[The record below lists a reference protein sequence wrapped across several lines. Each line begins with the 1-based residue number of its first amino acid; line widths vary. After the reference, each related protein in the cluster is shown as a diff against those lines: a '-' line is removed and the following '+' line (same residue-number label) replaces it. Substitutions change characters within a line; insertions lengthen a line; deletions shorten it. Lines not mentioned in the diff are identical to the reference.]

1 MKDNINADTCDEIK
15 NLVEESLLHLL
26 LVLGGPFGGPLGVAA
41 AGGPVFLLNILDS
54 GFIFGG
60 FGSSAAVFPP
70 CASGGSVLAA
80 GSLLVEAPHVEDVD
94 ILRLCEDLE
103 TSVVGGD
110 VSVSL
115 HEERNVFLLGS
126 FFGLY
131 DADEEGLKK
140 AKLYCVIQVRG
151 EDLAYLVNHEGLFV
165 ARTVRSFFLAVLL
178 VCPHFGEHLPSH
190 FKQSLLAS
198 AVAGVGGRLQ
208 KVQARL
214 ERGRLSNLR
223 RLEYYIILSGL
234 FMFEFA
240 VVGNVSIGGCL
251 SSTKMVIDYNMDA
264 INALKCI
271 GLTVAKAFPSEAPA
285 PPRSSWR

>member
-26 LVLGGPFGGPLGVAA
+26 LVLGGSLVVAA

-126 FFGLY
+126 FFGFY

-140 AKLYCVIQVRG
+140 RNYIVLFRSG
-151 EDLAYLVNHEGLFV
+151 ERIWL
-165 ARTVRSFFLAVLL
+165 T
-178 VCPHFGEHLPSH
+178 
-190 FKQSLLAS
+190 
-198 AVAGVGGRLQ
+198 
-208 KVQARL
+208 
-214 ERGRLSNLR
+214 
-223 RLEYYIILSGL
+223 
-234 FMFEFA
+234 
-240 VVGNVSIGGCL
+240 
-251 SSTKMVIDYNMDA
+251 SSTTR
-264 INALKCI
+264 
-271 GLTVAKAFPSEAPA
+271 G
-285 PPRSSWR
+285 SS